1 MVIIVIRTQQAA
13 AATGARNRGLGMRA
27 NDMAMQCTGMPDFH
41 RGPVRSIRMASNGQW
56 TAHRA
61 QPVQPAGSRS
71 TDRLGPQG
79 SEGAPSRPGLPPV
92 SSDSTCGAQT
102 ATHRP
107 QPVQRSGSMAGR
119 ALGVEGGMDGRQ
131 GDGTATVLACCRQ

>member
-1 MVIIVIRTQQAA
+1 MVIIVIRMQQAA
-13 AATGARNRGLGMRA
+13 AAAKGARNRGLGVRA

-41 RGPVRSIRMASNGQW
+41 RGPVRSIRMASKGQC

-61 QPVQPAGSRS
+61 HPVQPAGSCS
-71 TDRLGPQG
+71 VDRFGPHG
-79 SEGAPSRPGLPPV
+79 GGGAPSRPGLPPV

-107 QPVQRSGSMAGR
+107 QPVQRPGSMAGR
-119 ALGVEGGMDGRQ
+119 AFGMEGDMCGWQ
-131 GDGTATVLACCRQ
+131 GDGTACSRR